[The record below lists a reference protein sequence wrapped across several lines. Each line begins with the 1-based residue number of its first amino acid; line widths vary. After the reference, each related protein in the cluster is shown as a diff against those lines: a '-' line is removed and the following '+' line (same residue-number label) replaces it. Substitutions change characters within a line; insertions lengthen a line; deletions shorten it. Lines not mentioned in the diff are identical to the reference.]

1 MTTAV
6 AAFYFDG
13 KTSRRHAV
21 TLEVIDGMARI
32 YSSHEGVGDAAL
44 VERVCPITQL
54 RVSERLS
61 RAARKVTYPD
71 GAYPEIQD
79 HAAFAVLL
87 ESTSHRDSLVVR
99 MQQNWRATLA
109 AAAALIVLLIVS
121 YLYLL
126 PAASGVIARSLPIS
140 VEQRIGEGALDFL
153 DKHILAPT
161 ALPSAQRAAIT
172 ARFKTLTASMDAVEP
187 IPPYEIVFRKSRI
200 GPNAFALPSG
210 QIVLT
215 DEIVTLLNDDDAV
228 MGVLAH
234 ELGHLQ
240 RRHLMR
246 RLIQSSA
253 IGAAATVLFGDVSAV
268 IANIPTVLLD
278 MKYSRDVEREADDYA
293 IALFKANGMSHQ
305 KLAYVFE
312 KLGEKEAAGGGVPPY
327 LSSHPASA
335 ERVERILN
343 AQ

>member
-1 MTTAV
+1 MDEAV
-6 AAFYFDG
+6 SASPIAAFYFDG

-21 TLEVIDGMARI
+21 SLQVSDGMAHI
-32 YSSHEGVGDAAL
+32 ASAPEAGDI
-44 VERVCPITQL
+44 VERSCPIAQL
-54 RVSERLS
+54 RVSERLT

-71 GAYPEIQD
+71 GAYLEIQD
-79 HAAFAVLL
+79 NAAFSALL
-87 ESTSHRDSLVVR
+87 HSTRHQDSLVVR
-99 MQQNWRATLA
+99 IQQNWRATLA
-109 AAAALIVLLIVS
+109 ATAALIVLLLLS
-121 YLYLL
+121 YSYLL
-126 PAASGVIARSLPIS
+126 PAAAGLLARSLPAS
-140 VEQRIGEGALDFL
+140 VEQAVGAGALDFL
-153 DKHILAPT
+153 DDRMLAPT
-161 ALPSAQRAAIT
+161 KLSATQRAAIT
-172 ARFKTLTASMDAVEP
+172 ARFRALTAAMDNV
-187 IPPYEIVFRKSRI
+187 PPYEIVFRKSRI
-200 GPNAFALPSG
+200 GPNALALPSG

-215 DEIVTLLNDDDAV
+215 DEIVKLLDDDDAV

-253 IGAAATVLFGDVSAV
+253 IGALATVLFGDVSAV
-268 IANIPTVLLD
+268 VANIPTLLLD

-293 IALFKANGMSHQ
+293 IALFKANGMSRQ

-312 KLGEKEAAGGGVPPY
+312 KLGEKEAKGETMPPY

-335 ERVERILN
+335 ERVERILH